1 MAESQFIHKGKS
13 KKKKSK
19 KEEEVFESSA
29 ASTVPSDKAEK
40 LKKLDDFIDCVLS
53 KAGQEFLDEFKQV
66 EGE

>member
-1 MAESQFIHKGKS
+1 MADSQFMHKS

-19 KEEEVFESSA
+19 KDDETTDTPAVSSGPA
-29 ASTVPSDKAEK
+29 DRAQK
-40 LKKLDDFIDCVLS
+40 LKDLDEFIDGVLS